1 MSEYNEV
8 YTNLIRD
15 TLNWKQ
21 GRASLLTDDVK
32 PLILS
37 RIFDGTK
44 YDKRITELWK
54 QLKFLA
60 RFLMQDVLQ
69 GQWVEM
75 QQLCLE
81 LIDRQGKER
90 RATHLAQR
98 PHIFPCWTCD
108 VQPPSLRRLSLARI
122 APRR

>member
-1 MSEYNEV
+1 MKLQYFQQRGSVRRQAITTHCAYTVSEYNEV
-8 YTNLIRD
+8 YTNLIRN
-15 TLNWKQ
+15 TLNWKR

-44 YDKRITELWK
+44 DDKRITELGK

-60 RFLMQDVLQ
+60 WFLMQDVLQ

-75 QQLCLE
+75 
-81 LIDRQGKER
+81 
-90 RATHLAQR
+90 
-98 PHIFPCWTCD
+98 
-108 VQPPSLRRLSLARI
+108 
-122 APRR
+122 